1 MAFHFSIFKLS
12 VISRLIWPY
21 HYTLTVHI
29 VIFEITFVNFT
40 WISKIVFPF
49 TVKLSV
55 NEITIVIASI
65 KLKSSPA
72 GFFTLWKLSSI
83 SYLSFVPSFG
93 SHTMLLI
100 IFPLSFIHWTFDV
113 NKDSMA
119 ISFSILPVALI
130 DISILMRHPSLS
142 MENFVLGY
150 TLVHWAILE
159 LNLSKTNPLGS
170 FFIPVASVF
179 LFLIGTFLPVIFPE
193 DISSVSLDLF
203 FEFWVT

>member
-1 MAFHFSIFKLS
+1 MALHFSIFKLS

-100 IFPLSFIHWTFDV
+100 IFPLSFIHRTFDV